1 LKKSPRY
8 RWYLLG
14 LSALTVA
21 IVIGI
26 PSMSLSVLFQEI
38 SSELELSLVQVG
50 WIWSIGSL
58 PAIVTGFFCGAVI
71 DRFGPKRVMIAG
83 IILVSLSAGAR
94 GLAGSF
100 LALIVII
107 LVVGTLVPL
116 VSMSGFKISGIYF
129 PHRQLGLAN
138 GILSMGMAL
147 GLLLGSLLSA
157 SVFSP
162 LLGGWRGVMIFY
174 GALALILC
182 LPWFFVQLNPTH
194 TREESKAAGE
204 VPIRQA
210 LGHVAGIPNIWL
222 LGIAFL
228 GLGGCVQGISGYL
241 PMYLRGIGWLGNAAD
256 GALSLFV
263 AMSLICILPLAY
275 LSDRLGSRKLI
286 LVGGLAVMAAGTLLL
301 AAADGWIVWAA
312 VALSGMMRDGSA
324 ALILTMAVE
333 TEGVGPRYAGTAT
346 GLTMT
351 FFFLGNLISPPIG
364 NKLAE
369 IAPGAPFVFWAGVA
383 VLGMISLL
391 FVRSQSRRIPKPDLS
406 AAV

>member
-1 LKKSPRY
+1 
-8 RWYLLG
+8 
-14 LSALTVA
+14 
-21 IVIGI
+21 
-26 PSMSLSVLFQEI
+26 MSLSVLFQEI

-50 WIWSIGSL
+50 WIWSIGAL
-58 PAIVTGFFCGAVI
+58 PAIFTGFLCGAVI

-100 LALIVII
+100 PAFILII
-107 LVVGTLVPL
+107 LVLGTLLPL
-116 VSMSGFKISGIYF
+116 VTMSGFKISGIFF
-129 PHRQLGLAN
+129 PHSQLGMAN
-138 GILSMGMAL
+138 GILSMGMAS
-147 GLLLGSLLSA
+147 GLLFGSLLSA

-162 LLGGWRGVMIFY
+162 LLGGWRSVMIFY
-174 GALALILC
+174 GILGLTLC
-182 LPWFFVQLNPTH
+182 LPWFFVRLNPARTPD
-194 TREESKAAGE
+194 EQESTDS

-210 LGHVAGIPNIWL
+210 LGHVGRLTPIWL
-222 LGIAFL
+222 IGTAFL

-241 PMYLRGIGWLGNAAD
+241 PMYLRGAGWQGAAAD
-256 GALSLFV
+256 GALSLFN
-263 AMSLICILPLAY
+263 AMSLIFILPLAF
-275 LSDRLGSRKLI
+275 LSDRLGSRKTI
-286 LVGGLAVMAAGTLLL
+286 LMGALAALALGTLLL
-301 AAADGWIVWAA
+301 SAANGWLVWAA

-346 GLTMT
+346 GLAMT

-369 IAPGAPFVFWAGVA
+369 IAPGAPFVFWAGMA
-383 VLGMISLL
+383 ALGIISLL
-391 FVRSQSRRIPKPDLS
+391 FVRSQSRRMPKPDLS